1 MQEIIA
7 GIITALDVLALYLI
21 LPKVRFRFA
30 LSCWTAGL
38 HVLFPLI
45 GFQVGEW
52 AAQYLLT
59 IAKMLSGVLLALIG
73 LQLLLSA
80 KVKEVPK
87 LSPMLLAVTAS
98 LDTFSVSVS
107 FGMLQLQEG
116 LFIMSTGITTFLF
129 SYIALSI
136 KRKTPVDLGIMFQVI
151 AGVALL
157 LIGILSIFQ

>member
-7 GIITALDVLALYLI
+7 GVITALDVLALFLI

-38 HVLFPLI
+38 HVIFPLI
-45 GFQVGEW
+45 GFYVGEW
-52 AAQYLLT
+52 AAQYLIT
-59 IAKMLSGVLLALIG
+59 IAKMLSGALLSLIG

-80 KVKEVPK
+80 RVKEPPN
-87 LSPMLLAVTAS
+87 LSPILLAVTAS

-107 FGMLQLQEG
+107 FGMLQLQKS
-116 LFIMSTGITTFLF
+116 LFIMSTGITTFIF

-136 KRKTPVDLGIMFQVI
+136 KRKTPVNLGIMLQAI

-157 LIGILSIFQ
+157 LMGILSII

>member
-7 GIITALDVLALYLI
+7 GVITALDVLALFLI

-38 HVLFPLI
+38 HVIFPLI
-45 GFQVGEW
+45 GFYVGEW
-52 AAQYLLT
+52 AAQYLIT
-59 IAKMLSGVLLALIG
+59 IAKMLSGALLSLIG

-80 KVKEVPK
+80 RVKEPPN
-87 LSPMLLAVTAS
+87 LSPILLAVTAS

-107 FGMLQLQEG
+107 FGMLQLQKS

-136 KRKTPVDLGIMFQVI
+136 KRKTPVNLGIMLQIF

-157 LIGILSIFQ
+157 LMGILSIF

>member
-1 MQEIIA
+1 VQEIIA
-7 GIITALDVLALYLI
+7 GVITALDVLALFLI

-38 HVLFPLI
+38 HVIFPLI
-45 GFQVGEW
+45 GFYVGEW
-52 AAQYLLT
+52 AAQYLIT
-59 IAKMLSGVLLALIG
+59 IAKMLSGALLSLIG

-80 KVKEVPK
+80 RVKEPPN
-87 LSPMLLAVTAS
+87 LSPILLAVTAS

-107 FGMLQLQEG
+107 FGMLQLQKS
-116 LFIMSTGITTFLF
+116 LFIMSTGITTFIF

-136 KRKTPVDLGIMFQVI
+136 KRKTPVNLGIMLQAI

-157 LIGILSIFQ
+157 LMGILSII

>member
-7 GIITALDVLALYLI
+7 GVITALDVFALYLI
-21 LPKVRFRFA
+21 LPKVRFRLA

-45 GFQVGEW
+45 GFYVGEW
-52 AAQYLLT
+52 AAQHIMT
-59 IAKMLSGVLLALIG
+59 VAKMLSGALLSMIG

-80 KVKEVPK
+80 RVRETPN
-87 LSPMLLAVTAS
+87 LSPVLLAVTAS

-107 FGMLQLQEG
+107 FGMLQLHKG
-116 LFIMSTGITTFLF
+116 LFIMSTGITTFIF
-129 SYIALSI
+129 SYVALSV
-136 KRKTPVDLGIMFQVI
+136 KRKTPVNLGIMFQVM

-157 LIGILSIFQ
+157 LIGLLSII

>member
-7 GIITALDVLALYLI
+7 GVITALDVLALFLI

-38 HVLFPLI
+38 HVIFPLI
-45 GFQVGEW
+45 GFYVGEW
-52 AAQYLLT
+52 AAQYLIT
-59 IAKMLSGVLLALIG
+59 IAKMLSGALLSLIG

-80 KVKEVPK
+80 RVKEPPN
-87 LSPMLLAVTAS
+87 LSPILLAVTAS

-107 FGMLQLQEG
+107 FGMLQLQKS
-116 LFIMSTGITTFLF
+116 LFIMSTGITTFIF

-136 KRKTPVDLGIMFQVI
+136 KRKTPVNLGIMLQII

-157 LIGILSIFQ
+157 LMGILSIF

>member
-7 GIITALDVLALYLI
+7 GVITALDVLALFLI

-38 HVLFPLI
+38 HVIFPLI
-45 GFQVGEW
+45 GFYVGEW
-52 AAQYLLT
+52 AAQYLIT
-59 IAKMLSGVLLALIG
+59 IAKMLSGALLSLIG

-80 KVKEVPK
+80 RVKEPPS
-87 LSPMLLAVTAS
+87 LSPILLAVTAS

-107 FGMLQLQEG
+107 FGMLQLQKS
-116 LFIMSTGITTFLF
+116 LFIMSTGITTFIF

-136 KRKTPVDLGIMFQVI
+136 KRKTPVNLGIMLQVI

-157 LIGILSIFQ
+157 LMGVLSIF

>member
-7 GIITALDVLALYLI
+7 GVITALDVLALFLI

-38 HVLFPLI
+38 HVIFPLI
-45 GFQVGEW
+45 GFYVGEW
-52 AAQYLLT
+52 AAQYLIT
-59 IAKMLSGVLLALIG
+59 IAKMLSGALLSLIG

-80 KVKEVPK
+80 RVKEPPN
-87 LSPMLLAVTAS
+87 LSPILLAVTAS

-107 FGMLQLQEG
+107 FGMLQLQKS

-136 KRKTPVDLGIMFQVI
+136 KRKTPVNLGIMLQI
-151 AGVALL
+151 LAGVALL
-157 LIGILSIFQ
+157 LMGILSIF

>member
-7 GIITALDVLALYLI
+7 GVITALDVLALFLI

-38 HVLFPLI
+38 HVIFPLI
-45 GFQVGEW
+45 GFYVGEW
-52 AAQYLLT
+52 AAQYLIT
-59 IAKMLSGVLLALIG
+59 IAKMLSGALLSLIG

-80 KVKEVPK
+80 RVKEPPN
-87 LSPMLLAVTAS
+87 LSPILLAVTAS

-107 FGMLQLQEG
+107 FGMLQLQKS
-116 LFIMSTGITTFLF
+116 LFIMSTGITTFIF

-136 KRKTPVDLGIMFQVI
+136 KRKTPVNLGIMLQI
-151 AGVALL
+151 LAGVALL
-157 LIGILSIFQ
+157 LMGILSIF

>member
-1 MQEIIA
+1 VQEIIA
-7 GIITALDVLALYLI
+7 GVITALDVLALFLI

-45 GFQVGEW
+45 GFYVGEW
-52 AAQYLLT
+52 AAQYLIT
-59 IAKMLSGVLLALIG
+59 IAKMLSGALLSLIG

-80 KVKEVPK
+80 RVKEPPN
-87 LSPMLLAVTAS
+87 LSPILLAVTAS

-107 FGMLQLQEG
+107 FGMLQLQKS
-116 LFIMSTGITTFLF
+116 LFIMSTGITTFIF

-136 KRKTPVDLGIMFQVI
+136 KRKTPANLGIMLQII

-157 LIGILSIFQ
+157 LMGILSIF

>member
-7 GIITALDVLALYLI
+7 GVITALDVLALFLI

-38 HVLFPLI
+38 HVIFPLI
-45 GFQVGEW
+45 GFYVGEW
-52 AAQYLLT
+52 AAQYLIT
-59 IAKMLSGVLLALIG
+59 IAKMLSGALLSLIG

-80 KVKEVPK
+80 RVKEPPN
-87 LSPMLLAVTAS
+87 LSPILLAVTAS

-107 FGMLQLQEG
+107 FGMLQLQKS
-116 LFIMSTGITTFLF
+116 LFIMSTGITTFIF

-136 KRKTPVDLGIMFQVI
+136 KRKTPVNLGIMLQVI

-157 LIGILSIFQ
+157 LMGILSII